1 MTLKVRKNLSP
12 APPNECPLSKC
23 MEVLKGAWTPN
34 VIWNLSGGPRRFSEL
49 RLDIP
54 KVSAK
59 VLTARLRQL
68 EAKGVVLRVVKPTSP
83 PSVEYSLTDLGE
95 QLVPAINAI
104 ADVGHKLKLRAK
116 AKAKNGARSKVHGRA
131 SVQAAE

>member
-1 MTLKVRKNLSP
+1 MALKIRKNRSP
-12 APPNECPLSKC
+12 APPNECPLSTC

-49 RLDIP
+49 RHDIP

-59 VLTARLRQL
+59 VLTARLRDL
-68 EAKGVVLRVVKPTSP
+68 EAKGVVQREVKPTSP

-104 ADVGHKLKLRAK
+104 AEVGHKLKLRA
-116 AKAKNGARSKVHGRA
+116 ARRQRV
-131 SVQAAE
+131 AAE